1 MKRII
6 TCIIAA
12 TCIFACTQLPA
23 PQQEENNQQQNNP
36 QPQPQPEPDPKP
48 DPEPARPTPDPV
60 NYEEPFLVT
69 SEIFM
74 KFIQNV
80 TYDERDYSYT
90 HVMDPEYVEYGAPG
104 KEDLPPT
111 VHISWTAYEAE
122 GELNL
127 NVDDGVHP
135 YDVDLEAGTQEYD
148 ISNLTPGRTVKYTV
162 TRKDI
167 SAIVGHGSFKTTGLI
182 HQLYFHTNV
191 RNARDIGGWKTTDG
205 KTVKYGMLFRGGDI
219 TSSRLSKRGIKEM
232 RAQGVLA
239 EIDLR
244 EAEDLESNKS
254 RLGDDVS
261 FFNANL
267 KKAYGTMI
275 RDYAS
280 KVAKTFQY
288 TVKFLREN
296 RPIYYHCSI
305 GRDRTGTMTALYL
318 GLLGVS
324 ESDISKEYELIYF
337 SPADWSLNGGKTEFD
352 YSRTKQWGLRYAND
366 TMWQLG
372 GQALGVEDTD
382 YSVTF
387 KQRIEAYLLANGV
400 DQADIDDFRKIMLE

>member
-1 MKRII
+1 M
-6 TCIIAA
+6 
-12 TCIFACTQLPA
+12 FACTQLPA
-23 PQQEENNQQQNNP
+23 PQGENGNKEEETP
-36 QPQPQPEPDPKP
+36 QVDPGTG
-48 DPEPARPTPDPV
+48 AVRPTPDPV
-60 NYEEPFLVT
+60 NIEEPFLVT
-69 SEIFM
+69 SEIYM

-80 TYDERDYSYT
+80 TYEERDYSYS

-104 KEDLPPT
+104 NEDLPPT
-111 VHISWTAYEAE
+111 VHISWTAYASE
-122 GELNL
+122 GKLNL

-135 YDVDLEAGTQEYD
+135 YDISLNAGTQEYD
-148 ISNLTPGRTVKYTV
+148 LSNLTPGRTYKYIV
-162 TRKDI
+162 TRTDVN
-167 SAIVGHGSFKTTGLI
+167 SIVGHGSFKTTGLI
-182 HQLYFHTNV
+182 HQLYFQPNV

-205 KTVKYGMLFRGGDI
+205 KTVKYGMMFRGGDI
-219 TSSRLSKRGIKEM
+219 TSSRLNKKGVKEM
-232 RAQGVLA
+232 LDQGIRA

-244 EAEDLESNKS
+244 EAEDLESNS
-254 RLGDDVS
+254 SPLGKDVA
-261 FFNANL
+261 FFNANQ

-275 RDYAS
+275 RDYAD

-288 TVKFLREN
+288 TVKFLRDK
-296 RPIYYHCSI
+296 RPIYYHCSL

-352 YSRTKQWGLRYAND
+352 YTRTKQWALRYAND

-387 KQRIEAYLLANGV
+387 KQRIEAYLKANGV
-400 DQADIDDFRKIMLE
+400 SQNDIDDFRYLMLE